1 MDPRA
6 GLFVAACFTAGLLG
20 CVGGTPTSFASFCP
34 GAPPD
39 ARKSGGTVV
48 QVQYDRVV
56 VRLSERDAPVEVLVS
71 PVFWQQ
77 TSPNAP
83 AEQLRAGDRV
93 ELNWAAADC
102 DEQARR
108 VRATLLRRI

>member
-1 MDPRA
+1 MHSRFR
-6 GLFVAACFTAGLLG
+6 LFLVASFVTALIG
-20 CVGGTPTSFASFCP
+20 CVGGTPRNFSSFCP

-39 ARKSGGTVV
+39 ARKSGGTVL

-56 VRLSERDAPVEVLVS
+56 VRPSERDAPIEVLVS
-71 PVFWQQ
+71 PAFWQQ

-83 AEQLRAGDRV
+83 AEQPRAGDRV

-102 DEQARR
+102 DEQTRR
-108 VRATLLRRI
+108 VRATQLRKI